1 MGIYGTGWQEKES
14 RSQPDQQGSAV
25 QDKVRIK
32 SKQQNKRREKYQ
44 LDLPVIRDLNEKDLS
59 F

>member
-25 QDKVRIK
+25 QDKV
-32 SKQQNKRREKYQ
+32 E
-44 LDLPVIRDLNEKDLS
+44 
-59 F
+59 

>member
-44 LDLPVIRDLNEKDLS
+44 LDLPVIRDLNGKD
-59 F
+59 